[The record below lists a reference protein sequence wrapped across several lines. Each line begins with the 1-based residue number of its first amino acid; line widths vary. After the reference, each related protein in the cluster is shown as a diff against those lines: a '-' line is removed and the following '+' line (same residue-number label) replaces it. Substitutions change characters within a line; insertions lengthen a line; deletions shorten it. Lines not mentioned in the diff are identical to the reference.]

1 MNNNYK
7 IIDIFPTPIF
17 YDSLPIEFSEL
28 ESFFDSQE
36 LYTSK
41 NITNPITFGE
51 RSKNSYILNL
61 PELSKLSEYILSL
74 AITYG
79 NEILN
84 YNYDKYKFSQSWL
97 SLKYP
102 NQHHREHNHPNSLI
116 SGVLY
121 YGDFLKDTPLINFHK
136 MEMGINSFILSPKQ
150 KQLGDNPKYSSNQYT
165 LSIQPGNL
173 ILFPSYLVHSV
184 PENNT
189 DQVRKSLAFNIVP
202 EGGFGEESH
211 LTELKL

>member
-1 MNNNYK
+1 MNDNYK

-17 YDSLPIEFSEL
+17 YASLPAEFSKL

-36 LYTSK
+36 IYTSK
-41 NITNPITFGE
+41 NITNPIIFGE

-61 PELSKLSEYILSL
+61 PELNELAKYILSL
-74 AITYG
+74 VIIYG

-84 YNYDKYKFSQSWL
+84 YDYNQYKFSQSWL

-102 NQHHREHNHPNSLI
+102 NQSHREHAHPNSLI

-121 YGDFLKDTPLINFHK
+121 YGEFLKDTPSINFHK
-136 MEMGINSFILSPKQ
+136 LQVGVNQFSLLPKT
-150 KQLGDNPKYSSNQYT
+150 KQGSNNQYSSDQYT
-165 LSIQPGNL
+165 IPVLPGNI
-173 ILFPSYLVHSV
+173 ILFPSHLVHSV

-189 DQVRKSLAFNIVP
+189 NQIRKSLAFNIVP
-202 EGGFGEESH
+202 EGGFGEETH